1 MTEVQAPFKRKIA
14 RARLAPLASFL
25 WASVL
30 WAFLPWACPWTLS
43 PQANAQ
49 SALPAQP
56 SLPAQASLPAPSI
69 AQDEIQGWIAK
80 LGSESYSERIE
91 AQRRLEALGTP
102 ALAQIRQ
109 ATRNDDPQIASQ
121 ARFLLQSNQLRWTW
135 NNNPFETRR
144 IVEAYQ
150 LAPPE
155 AKRRHIKEL
164 NALDNNHGVAALCRI
179 SCYDSNELHSKLAAL
194 ELLGRL
200 NQRRIPGIAS
210 SPTLN
215 AQLDPNTVQAL
226 LDSPDQDLTPA
237 ILQSTQG
244 ASSQAS
250 QWLALA
256 FSNPEPFAALPW
268 KRLLETEEKLLE
280 NASPE
285 TRLDVSVELTR
296 WVSEQLLKNPQ
307 NRPDALQVARRIPP
321 AILAGQGQQGPPDLD
336 PLIEFAQWALEA
348 QLPELVQEQYLELHK
363 LFPNTLPPI
372 LHYLLAESFARQD
385 QPQIA
390 QRIAQDALDR
400 KSIVLNPDLT
410 LPSDSPTADNPLLP
424 NAPQNGIQ
432 FRSLSADAQR
442 LELAQRLIELGLQ
455 DWAQLELRRVLEG
468 KEDSPETATLLALH
482 HLSSSLHDQLRDDQA
497 AKSLEKW
504 VGRYETE
511 KLFRMQVDEFQL
523 DLASNYYLYR
533 ANDHAKKGNADQ
545 AREDYFQSIHLA
557 SDNVDALIGLAQLTE
572 SPEQKRR
579 RLNDQE
585 QTVGALRNEI
595 EGMDRDLRLANPMF
609 QAMEKKRLANSLN
622 TLAWLLINTDADKQE
637 ALMLSRRSC
646 NLAPEQS
653 AYQDTLAHCLE
664 KNGKNREAFRTQI
677 KALSL
682 DPNQLS
688 LQRALVRFYQL
699 AAKDLNIGTQIP

>member
-14 RARLAPLASFL
+14 RARLAILAFLHWTSLVWTSFL
-25 WASVL
+25 
-30 WAFLPWACPWTLS
+30 WACPWTLS

-49 SALPAQP
+49 SAPP
-56 SLPAQASLPAPSI
+56 SLPAPSI
-69 AQDEIQGWIAK
+69 AQEEIQGWIAK

-91 AQRRLEALGTP
+91 AQRRLEALGTL

-135 NNNPFETRR
+135 NNNPFETRK

-150 LAPPE
+150 LAPLE

-256 FSNPEPFAALPW
+256 FSNPEPFEALPW
-268 KRLLETEEKLLE
+268 KRLLEAEEKLLE

-307 NRPDALQVARRIPP
+307 NRPEALQVARRIPP

-336 PLIEFAQWALEA
+336 PLIEFAQWAIEA

-400 KSIVLNPDLT
+400 KTIVLNPDLT
-410 LPSDSPTADNPLLP
+410 LPSDSPVTDTPLLP
-424 NAPQNGIQ
+424 NDAPQKEIQ
-432 FRSLSADAQR
+432 FRSLSADSQR
-442 LELAQRLIELGLQ
+442 LELAQRLIDLGLQ

-468 KEDSPETATLLALH
+468 KEDSPEMATLLALH

-533 ANDHAKKGNADQ
+533 AKDHAKKGNTDQ

-585 QTVGALRNEI
+585 QTIGALRNEI

-637 ALMLSRRSC
+637 ALMLSRKSC

-682 DPNQLS
+682 EPNQLS

-699 AAKDLNIGTQIP
+699 AAKDLNNGPQIP

>member
-1 MTEVQAPFKRKIA
+1 MTEVQAPFQRKIA
-14 RARLAPLASFL
+14 RARLALL
-25 WASVL
+25 
-30 WAFLPWACPWTLS
+30 AFLHGASLLWACPWTLS

-49 SALPAQP
+49 SALPA
-56 SLPAQASLPAPSI
+56 LPSLPAPSI
-69 AQDEIQGWIAK
+69 AQEEVQGWIVK

-91 AQRRLEALGTP
+91 AQRRLEALGTL

-135 NNNPFETRR
+135 NNNPFETRK

-150 LAPPE
+150 LAPLE

-210 SPTLN
+210 SPSLN

-307 NRPDALQVARRIPP
+307 NRPEALQVARRIPP

-336 PLIEFAQWALEA
+336 PLIEFAQWAIEA

-390 QRIAQDALDR
+390 QHIAQDALDR

-410 LPSDSPTADNPLLP
+410 LPSDSTPADTPLLP
-424 NAPQNGIQ
+424 NNDPQKGIQ
-432 FRSLSADAQR
+432 FRSLSADSQR
-442 LELAQRLIELGLQ
+442 LELAQRLIDLGLQ

-468 KEDSPETATLLALH
+468 KEDSPEMATLLALH

-533 ANDHAKKGNADQ
+533 ANDHAKKGNTDQ

-579 RLNDQE
+579 RLMDQE
-585 QTVGALRNEI
+585 QTISALRNEI

-637 ALMLSRRSC
+637 ALMLSRKSC

-682 DPNQLS
+682 EPNQLS

-699 AAKDLNIGTQIP
+699 AAKDLNNGPQIP

>member
-1 MTEVQAPFKRKIA
+1 MTEVQAPFQRKIA
-14 RARLAPLASFL
+14 RARLAPLAFFHRASFL
-25 WASVL
+25 WASL
-30 WAFLPWACPWTLS
+30 LWACPWTLS

-49 SALPAQP
+49 SALPA
-56 SLPAQASLPAPSI
+56 LPAPSI
-69 AQDEIQGWIAK
+69 AQDEIQVWIAK

-91 AQRRLEALGTP
+91 AQRRLEALGTL

-135 NNNPFETRR
+135 NNNPFETRK

-150 LAPPE
+150 LAPLE

-210 SPTLN
+210 SPSLN

-256 FSNPEPFAALPW
+256 FSSPEPFAALPW

-307 NRPDALQVARRIPP
+307 NRAEALQIARRIPP

-348 QLPELVQEQYLELHK
+348 QLPELVQEQYLEIHK

-400 KSIVLNPDLT
+400 KTIVLNPDLT
-410 LPSDSPTADNPLLP
+410 LPSDSPVTDTPLLP
-424 NAPQNGIQ
+424 NDAPQKEIQ
-432 FRSLSADAQR
+432 FRSLSADSQR
-442 LELAQRLIELGLQ
+442 LELAQRLIDLGLQ

-468 KEDSPETATLLALH
+468 KEDSPEMATLLALH

-533 ANDHAKKGNADQ
+533 ANDHAKKGNTDQ

-579 RLNDQE
+579 RLMDQE

-637 ALMLSRRSC
+637 ALMLSRKSC

-682 DPNQLS
+682 EPNQLS
-688 LQRALVRFYQL
+688 LQRALVRFYHL
-699 AAKDLNIGTQIP
+699 AAKDLNNGPQIP

>member
-1 MTEVQAPFKRKIA
+1 MTEVQAPFKLKIA
-14 RARLAPLASFL
+14 RARLAILAFLHWTSLVWTSFL
-25 WASVL
+25 
-30 WAFLPWACPWTLS
+30 WACPWTLS

-49 SALPAQP
+49 SAPP
-56 SLPAQASLPAPSI
+56 SLPSLPAPSI
-69 AQDEIQGWIAK
+69 AQEDIQGWIAK

-91 AQRRLEALGTP
+91 AQRRLEALGTL

-135 NNNPFETRR
+135 NNNPFETRK

-200 NQRRIPGIAS
+200 NQRRIPGIAT

-256 FSNPEPFAALPW
+256 FSNPEPFEALPW
-268 KRLLETEEKLLE
+268 KRLLEAEEKLLE

-296 WVSEQLLKNPQ
+296 WVSEQLLKNSQ
-307 NRPDALQVARRIPP
+307 NRPEALQIARRIPP

-336 PLIEFAQWALEA
+336 PLIEFAQWAIEA

-400 KSIVLNPDLT
+400 KTIVLNPDLT
-410 LPSDSPTADNPLLP
+410 LPSDSPPADTPILP
-424 NAPQNGIQ
+424 NAPQKEIQ
-432 FRSLSADAQR
+432 FRSLSADSQR
-442 LELAQRLIELGLQ
+442 LELAQRLIDLGLQ

-468 KEDSPETATLLALH
+468 KDDSPEMATLLALH

-533 ANDHAKKGNADQ
+533 ANDHAKKGNTDQ

-585 QTVGALRNEI
+585 QTIGVLRNEI

-637 ALMLSRRSC
+637 ALMLSRKSC

-682 DPNQLS
+682 EPNQLS

-699 AAKDLNIGTQIP
+699 AAKDLNNGPQIP

>member
-1 MTEVQAPFKRKIA
+1 MTEVQAPFQRKIA
-14 RARLAPLASFL
+14 RARLAPLAFFHRASFL
-25 WASVL
+25 WASLL
-30 WAFLPWACPWTLS
+30 WAYPWTLS

-49 SALPAQP
+49 AALPA
-56 SLPAQASLPAPSI
+56 LPAPSI
-69 AQDEIQGWIAK
+69 AQDEIQVWIAK

-91 AQRRLEALGTP
+91 AQRRLEALGTL

-135 NNNPFETRR
+135 NNNPFETRK

-150 LAPPE
+150 LAPLE

-210 SPTLN
+210 SPSLN

-256 FSNPEPFAALPW
+256 FSSPEPFAALPW

-307 NRPDALQVARRIPP
+307 NRAEALQVARRIPP

-336 PLIEFAQWALEA
+336 PLIEFAQWAIEA
-348 QLPELVQEQYLELHK
+348 QLPELVQEQYLEIHK

-400 KSIVLNPDLT
+400 KTIVLNPDLT
-410 LPSDSPTADNPLLP
+410 LPSDSPVTDTPLLP
-424 NAPQNGIQ
+424 NDAPQKEIQ
-432 FRSLSADAQR
+432 FRSLSADSQR
-442 LELAQRLIELGLQ
+442 LELAQRLIDLGLQ

-468 KEDSPETATLLALH
+468 KEDSPEMATLLALH

-533 ANDHAKKGNADQ
+533 ANDHAKKGNTDQ

-579 RLNDQE
+579 RLMDQE

-637 ALMLSRRSC
+637 ALMLSRKSC

-682 DPNQLS
+682 EPNQLS

-699 AAKDLNIGTQIP
+699 AAKDLNNGPQIP

>member
-1 MTEVQAPFKRKIA
+1 MTEVQATCKRKIA
-14 RARLAPLASFL
+14 RARLALFASL
-25 WASVL
+25 H
-30 WAFLPWACPWTLS
+30 WAFLAWASILWVCPWTLS

-49 SALPAQP
+49 SPLNAPAIPQE
-56 SLPAQASLPAPSI
+56 
-69 AQDEIQGWIAK
+69 EIQGWIVK

-91 AQRRLEALGTP
+91 AQRRLEALGTL

-135 NNNPFETRR
+135 NNNPFETRK

-164 NALDNNHGVAALCRI
+164 NSLDNNHGVAALCRI
-179 SCYDSNELHSKLAAL
+179 SCYDSSELHSKLAAL

-200 NQRRIPGIAS
+200 NQRRIPGVAS
-210 SPTLN
+210 SPTLK
-215 AQLDPNTVQAL
+215 AL
-226 LDSPDQDLTPA
+226 LDSPDRDLAPS

-250 QWLALA
+250 EWLALA
-256 FSNPEPFAALPW
+256 FSNPEPFTALPW
-268 KRLLETEEKLLE
+268 KRLLETEEKLLA
-280 NASPE
+280 NSSPE

-307 NRPDALQVARRIPP
+307 NRPEALQIARSIPP

-336 PLIEFAQWALEA
+336 PLIEFAQWAIEA
-348 QLPELVQEQYLELHK
+348 QLPELVQEQYLEIHK

-400 KSIVLNPDLT
+400 KSIALNPDLT
-410 LPSDSPTADNPLLP
+410 LPSDSPSADTPPLP
-424 NAPQNGIQ
+424 NAPQKGIQ
-432 FRSLSADAQR
+432 FRSLSADSQR

-497 AKSLEKW
+497 AQSLEKW

-533 ANDHAKKGNADQ
+533 ANDRAKKGNTDQ

-579 RLNDQE
+579 RLADQE

-595 EGMDRDLRLANPMF
+595 DGMDRDLRLANPMF

-646 NLAPEQS
+646 SLAPEQS

-682 DPNQLS
+682 EPNQLS

-699 AAKDLNIGTQIP
+699 AAKDLNNGPQSP

>member
-1 MTEVQAPFKRKIA
+1 M
-14 RARLAPLASFL
+14 
-25 WASVL
+25 
-30 WAFLPWACPWTLS
+30 
-43 PQANAQ
+43 
-49 SALPAQP
+49 
-56 SLPAQASLPAPSI
+56 
-69 AQDEIQGWIAK
+69 
-80 LGSESYSERIE
+80 
-91 AQRRLEALGTP
+91 
-102 ALAQIRQ
+102 
-109 ATRNDDPQIASQ
+109 
-121 ARFLLQSNQLRWTW
+121 
-135 NNNPFETRR
+135 
-144 IVEAYQ
+144 
-150 LAPPE
+150 
-155 AKRRHIKEL
+155 
-164 NALDNNHGVAALCRI
+164 
-179 SCYDSNELHSKLAAL
+179 
-194 ELLGRL
+194 
-200 NQRRIPGIAS
+200 
-210 SPTLN
+210 
-215 AQLDPNTVQAL
+215 
-226 LDSPDQDLTPA
+226 
-237 ILQSTQG
+237 
-244 ASSQAS
+244 
-250 QWLALA
+250 A

-268 KRLLETEEKLLE
+268 KRLLEAEEKLLE
-280 NASPE
+280 NANPE

-307 NRPDALQVARRIPP
+307 NRPEALQIARRIPP

-336 PLIEFAQWALEA
+336 PLIEFAQWAIEA

-400 KSIVLNPDLT
+400 KTIVLNPDLT
-410 LPSDSPTADNPLLP
+410 FPSDSPVTDTPLLP
-424 NAPQNGIQ
+424 NDAPQKEIQ
-432 FRSLSADAQR
+432 FRSLSADSQR
-442 LELAQRLIELGLQ
+442 LELAQRLIDLGLQ

-468 KEDSPETATLLALH
+468 KEDSPEMATLLALH

-533 ANDHAKKGNADQ
+533 ANDHAKKGNTDQ

-579 RLNDQE
+579 RLMDQE

-637 ALMLSRRSC
+637 ALMLSRKSC

-682 DPNQLS
+682 EPNQLS

-699 AAKDLNIGTQIP
+699 AAKDLNNGPQIP